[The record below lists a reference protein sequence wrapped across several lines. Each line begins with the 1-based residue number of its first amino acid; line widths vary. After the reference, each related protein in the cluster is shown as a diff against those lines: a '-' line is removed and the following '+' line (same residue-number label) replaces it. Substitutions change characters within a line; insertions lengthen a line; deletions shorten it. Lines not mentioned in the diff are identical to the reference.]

1 MTRKEYKEMS
11 LEELVDWAVENLDDI
26 TTEETLLEFAKVK
39 IDDDNIYL
47 SIHVLK
53 AIWES
58 GEAFNGYYRYDYNM
72 GTMETPTPITCK
84 EDLEDLIDFDDE

>member
-1 MTRKEYKEMS
+1 MTRKEYEEMS

-39 IDDDNIYL
+39 MDDDNIYL

-58 GEAFNGYYRYDYNM
+58 GEAFNDYYRYDYNM